1 MGMEN
6 IQSIFR
12 LLPRVKSVINKVI
25 SNLNFWWVSFCYIF
39 VILPSLDSILFFL
52 RKESKK
58 QKNFWGEC
66 HSPRGEDCGIIT
78 GKLRRKTEEG
88 GLYMAK
94 LYFRYGVM
102 GSSKSAQALITKFNY
117 EEQGMRVWLMKPAAD
132 MRYGADKVHSRIG
145 LEQPADV
152 IDDDMD
158 LYEVFRDREREF
170 YDVIIVDEA
179 QFLQPAHVEQLRE
192 IVDYYN
198 VPVFCFGLRTD
209 FRTRLFPGSA
219 RLFELA
225 DSVTELK
232 TVCTCGGKAMVNAR
246 IDAEGRVVTE
256 GEQFLLGG
264 NESYRPM
271 CYKCWKK
278 AALESKSE
286 K

>member
-1 MGMEN
+1 MEN

-78 GKLRRKTEEG
+78 GNLRRKSKG
-88 GLYMAK
+88 VLCMAK

-132 MRYGADKVHSRIG
+132 TRYGADKVHSRIG

-278 AALESKSE
+278 AALESKAE

>member
-1 MGMEN
+1 
-6 IQSIFR
+6 
-12 LLPRVKSVINKVI
+12 
-25 SNLNFWWVSFCYIF
+25 
-39 VILPSLDSILFFL
+39 
-52 RKESKK
+52 
-58 QKNFWGEC
+58 
-66 HSPRGEDCGIIT
+66 
-78 GKLRRKTEEG
+78 
-88 GLYMAK
+88 MAK

-132 MRYGADKVHSRIG
+132 RRDGEFTLRSRIG
-145 LEQPADV
+145 LTAQCEAIGPDCDLRRRYV